1 MKRGPIF
8 SKIQKISRC
17 GRSETNN
24 LPKSPAPAEPE
35 IGIAQFGN
43 PEKIPGAKNG
53 SLIGTTDP
61 QTEEAS
67 SIGLVSGI
75 ILSLIILSVVAYVFL
90 KSKRSKNNLP
100 EHELDKIESD
110 EKADEGKENE
120 NETIKTKEMPESTK
134 RLLP

>member
-1 MKRGPIF
+1 MGCE
-8 SKIQKISRC
+8 KINDAEESDRP
-17 GRSETNN
+17 ETNN

-35 IGIAQFGN
+35 IGIDSFGN

-67 SIGLVSGI
+67 SIRLVSGI
-75 ILSLIILSVVAYVFL
+75 ILSLIILSAVAYVFL

-110 EKADEGKENE
+110 EKADEGKASDV
-120 NETIKTKEMPESTK
+120 NETIKM
-134 RLLP
+134 